1 MWKWRAPLTG
11 LMVGLCTM
19 PALAQQGDTFNSG
32 DTPTPLQG
40 QAVITAPLSGGV
52 DGVGA
57 VKCYAGSF
65 PSPMEAKTIIFVNIY
80 SYPHDITKIALAQ
93 ANNNFPASKLFD
105 NASGYVTQDSFGAP
119 EVHITQLHYRPQPQ
133 SELVTSGSD
142 TMDVNIIL
150 TLYNSRDTLM
160 EVTCPGAS
168 SKPKRAKLKTKPR
181 AKASSSAQDCWA
193 LQQSIQQEEQHLAML
208 GDGQALKRL
217 EGTKGQEVRDCWQA
231 HFANGGYGRN
241 SPYDTGGPVPSRPG
255 SSPGLC
261 GYGARC

>member
-1 MWKWRAPLTG
+1 MWKRRASLTG
-11 LMVGLCTM
+11 LMVGLCTI
-19 PALAQQGDTFNSG
+19 PALAQQGDTFSSG
-32 DTPTPLQG
+32 DTPAPLQG

-52 DGVGA
+52 SGVGA

-65 PSPMEAKTIIFVNIY
+65 PSPMEAKTTIFVNIY
-80 SYPHDITKIALAQ
+80 SYPHNITNITLGQ
-93 ANNNFPASKLFD
+93 ANNNFPVSQLFD
-105 NASGYVTQDSFGAP
+105 QATGFVTNDSLGAP

-150 TLYNSRDTLM
+150 TLYNSWYTLK
-160 EVTCPGAS
+160 EVTCHGAS
-168 SKPKRAKLKTKPR
+168 SKPNRAKLKTKPR
-181 AKASSSAQDCWA
+181 AKVSSSTQDCWA
-193 LQQSIQQEEQHLAML
+193 LQQSIQQEAQHLALL

-217 EGTKGQEVRDCWQA
+217 EATKGQEVRDCWQA

-241 SPYDTGGPVPSRPG
+241 SPYDTGRPVPSRPA